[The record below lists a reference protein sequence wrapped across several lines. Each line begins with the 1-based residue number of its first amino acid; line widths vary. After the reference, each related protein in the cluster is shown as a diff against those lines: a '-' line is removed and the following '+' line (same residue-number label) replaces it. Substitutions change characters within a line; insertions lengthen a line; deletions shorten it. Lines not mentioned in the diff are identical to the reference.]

1 MIFTDHYNEPRS
13 VSMIE
18 ILMSDES
25 GYKKWK
31 PRSCLDHFYLIKN
44 IYYFIVTL
52 LKVVNQSF
60 YYAGI
65 CIELWYAKQFECLYN
80 NCIMNDAIQ

>member
-25 GYKKWK
+25 GYKKMK
-31 PRSCLDHFYLIKN
+31 TTELFGS
-44 IYYFIVTL
+44 L
-52 LKVVNQSF
+52 LFNKE
-60 YYAGI
+60 YTKA
-65 CIELWYAKQFECLYN
+65 AKMPDY
-80 NCIMNDAIQ
+80 